1 VRIEHLD
8 LTFLNLPMVQPEMWA
23 WGRRDSYTVGLVRL
37 QTDSGVVGTGEVN
50 VCMGPDEHAIQA
62 IFDQMSALAI
72 GESALMPE
80 RIAAKIF
87 SNGWYAFHRTAAL
100 VLGGIDMACWDAAGK
115 HYGQPISTL
124 MGGALRPTFN
134 SMYFV
139 QGNDDLEVMLERGVE
154 ALQRGFNTIYFKVG
168 RDEERDCEISL
179 RMREKIGREPKLRID
194 ANEAWSP
201 GTAVRILRRLHPA
214 DIEYIEQPTLMHDI
228 EGLAH
233 VRAASGVPVGANQAS
248 WGKYAILEIVRRG
261 AADVIMTD
269 CHQEGGL
276 LPMKKVLG
284 LCEMAGLPFVDHAF
298 NATSMTITAHL
309 HVMATSPVCFLAMQG
324 HPDYLADD
332 YVTPRLDYSG
342 GLMPVPEGP
351 GLGLTVDED
360 KVAEFAAAFRREG
373 MSSTYADSRGGRIL
387 TVPSQ

>member
-1 VRIEHLD
+1 VRIEKLE

-37 QTDSGVVGTGEVN
+37 HTDSGIVGIGEVN
-50 VCMGPDEHAIQA
+50 VCMGPDEHAIRA
-62 IFDQMSALAI
+62 IFDQMAASAL

-80 RIAAKIF
+80 RIAAKIY

-115 HYGQPISTL
+115 HYGEPVSTL
-124 MGGALRPTFN
+124 LGGALRSTFD

-139 QGNDDLEVMLERGVE
+139 QGDDDLDVMLDKGRE

-168 RDEERDCEISL
+168 RDEERDVELSL
-179 RMREKIGREPKLRID
+179 RMRETIGRGPKLRID

-228 EGLAH
+228 DGLAH
-233 VRAASGVPVGANQAS
+233 VRATSGVPVGANQAS
-248 WGKYAILEIVRRG
+248 WGKYAILDIVRRG

-309 HVMATSPVCFLAMQG
+309 HVMSTSPVCFLAMQG

-332 YVTPRLDYSG
+332 YVTPTLDYGG
-342 GLMPVPEGP
+342 GLMPVPDAP
-351 GLGLTVDED
+351 GLGLTLDED
-360 KVAEFAAAFRREG
+360 KVSAFAAAFEREG